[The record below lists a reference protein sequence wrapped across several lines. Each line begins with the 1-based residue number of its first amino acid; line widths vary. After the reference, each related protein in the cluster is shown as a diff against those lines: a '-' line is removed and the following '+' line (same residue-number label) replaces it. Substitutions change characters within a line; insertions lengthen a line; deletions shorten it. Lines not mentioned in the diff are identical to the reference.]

1 MKVIVEQVGPCRK
14 ALRIEVPAE
23 QVATEYQA
31 VIKEIASNARVPGF
45 RKGKA
50 PAAVIEKQFSKDAL
64 EETRERLVPKAY
76 HEALRQEQ
84 VKAVSIVDVSD
95 IQITKQLPLSFKV
108 TVDLLPEFT
117 LPAYKEIAL
126 TSKKVEV
133 KDEDVDEILT
143 NMRNRSAHFE
153 PVSGRASQKDDVV
166 EIDYTGACDGKPMS
180 EIAPD
185 RPELAQGKDFWVLL
199 SDTMPEF
206 LPGIKAQIEGM
217 DIGQTREVTVTFP
230 ADYRAKSAA
239 GKSAVYTITVK
250 GIRERKSPE
259 LNDDFAKTMGADT
272 VGELRKLVSENLMR
286 TGEATEKGRQKDDL
300 VKWLVENT
308 ALTNL
313 PQSLVEEEARHI
325 IQDVVQE
332 NVKRGV
338 NKDEIES
345 HREDIFT
352 RAAQSAS
359 ERVTVNYILNRI
371 ADEEKVAVTQADVE
385 QRIAEMAQRYGSTPE
400 KMKEELAKRGS
411 LDQLRGSLRLDKTVD
426 LLHASAK
433 ITPEK

>member
-76 HEALRQEQ
+76 QEALRQEQ
-84 VKAVSIVDVSD
+84 VKAVAIVDVSD

-153 PVSGRASQKDDVV
+153 PVSGRASRKDDVV

-206 LPGIKAQIEGM
+206 LPGIKAQVEGM
-217 DIGQTREVTVTFP
+217 DIGQTREVSVTFP

>member
-153 PVSGRASQKDDVV
+153 PVSGRASRKDDVV
-166 EIDYTGACDGKPMS
+166 EIDYTGACDGKPMP

-206 LPGIKAQIEGM
+206 LPGIKAQVEGM
-217 DIGQTREVTVTFP
+217 DIGQTREVSVTFP

>member
-153 PVSGRASQKDDVV
+153 PVSGRASRKDDVV
-166 EIDYTGACDGKPMS
+166 EIDYTGACDGKPMP

-206 LPGIKAQIEGM
+206 LPGIKAQVEGM
-217 DIGQTREVTVTFP
+217 DIGQTREVSVTFP

-259 LNDDFAKTMGADT
+259 LNDDFAQTMGADT